1 MRLILPYVYMDILMP
16 LGQAANLSLYYSV
29 WPNAWKRSP
38 QTESSSGLRSGSLEL
53 QDGVSQQL
61 TTANRPNYDP
71 LQKTSTLHLPL
82 VISIDSTIQIGAS
95 PFPARAAGRARGV
108 HGTTVLVSD
117 APQSLRGRTSG
128 QEGWGERS
136 ASPGLDR

>member
-61 TTANRPNYDP
+61 TTA
-71 LQKTSTLHLPL
+71 LHLPL